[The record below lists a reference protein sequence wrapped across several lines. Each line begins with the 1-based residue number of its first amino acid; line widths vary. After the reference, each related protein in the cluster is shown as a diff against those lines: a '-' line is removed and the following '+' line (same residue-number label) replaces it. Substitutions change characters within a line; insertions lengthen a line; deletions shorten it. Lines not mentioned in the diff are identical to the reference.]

1 MPAKGVRDFFA
12 GRSGGGLVRE
22 RVVLQGAVRRGLCKR
37 FSCPVLRGAPGIY
50 SAVSVS
56 NAASNIFRSRC
67 GSRITPREPP
77 GVFRLCDP
85 EPQVTAFGVF
95 LLQMCETTGI
105 LLLAVQFRTVR
116 QPVLHG
122 AADDR
127 FGVDHPVGLGHD
139 PAVNGAGFAVRRGA
153 VVLHGVAHH
162 RDLFF
167 GEPAAQFGV
176 GRKNAS
182 GVDVVPFAAVCETRV
197 VIGGDGVNHVGVRVV
212 MCSQL
217 KALRNDRPDVVR
229 AVRGVEIFVSGND
242 FPFDISFE
250 FLVHGCKG
258 MKSL

>member
-1 MPAKGVRDFFA
+1 M
-12 GRSGGGLVRE
+12 
-22 RVVLQGAVRRGLCKR
+22 
-37 FSCPVLRGAPGIY
+37 
-50 SAVSVS
+50 
-56 NAASNIFRSRC
+56 
-67 GSRITPREPP
+67 
-77 GVFRLCDP
+77 
-85 EPQVTAFGVF
+85 
-95 LLQMCETTGI
+95 
-105 LLLAVQFRTVR
+105 R